1 MKIVTLSK
9 KLFFISVAILL
20 SSLLFENIIIYGN
33 SYKLVSESLELSTQ
47 SIIQNHAKNIDDFF
61 RRTDTISD
69 LMISEIPAQLPAL
82 EDTEGDFFDQ
92 YRAYNA
98 LKSKF
103 NTLLKAAIGQDIRYR
118 AYLCLHDTYP
128 MTSFLSSPEDGFLSV
143 SAGSYVNSSLVII
156 SEANLTQC
164 PWFLRTREN
173 AGSSFWFMHPANPD
187 TIWIASSLEG
197 NFLKNSIVEHD
208 SIGTFL
214 IGIDVSWI
222 TGKLDSNFAEG
233 ASLLFLTDE
242 ADRII
247 YARDTSLLNQDI
259 RLLTADSPTP
269 YHTWESS
276 LADRIHLFL
285 LLPESAF
292 TRRIHMELQLLVWLL
307 LFILI
312 IGILLLGFYSRF
324 ITRPIRRLSAHME
337 QQTQLSPIEPYR
349 SRDEIG
355 VLYRVFNEMVEKQ
368 QELIQQI
375 YHYSEEQKQLKY
387 QMLQAQINPHFLY
400 NTLDSVGC
408 AALMKGEGE
417 LTDILACLAALLRY
431 HINSP
436 EQLVTLHEEV
446 QMTADYIKIQQFRYD
461 GRLRYT
467 CDISPAASGTRVP
480 KAIIQPLVENCI
492 MYGHAQPDGG
502 HCLTLTAQMTE
513 PDLVTILFTNDISAE
528 YGWTDYAGLLNR
540 YLDGGCQ
547 LKRNSSGLGIRNVA
561 QRIQFVFGKEYGLHY
576 EQNGLKLITVIR
588 LPFFE

>member
-128 MTSFLSSPEDGFLSV
+128 LTSFLSSPEDGFLSV